1 MITVISGTNRKG
13 SRCRAFAHKY
23 YEFLSELIGKE
34 EVSFLALEDIPQ
46 TWLSSAMYEE
56 GGQHPDLT
64 KIQDEYILP
73 ADGFVFISP
82 EYNGS
87 FPGVLKLFIDACSV
101 RNYARNFKGKKAA
114 LVGVSTGR
122 AGNLR
127 GMSHLAG
134 VLHYLG
140 ATTMPNQLPISSIAQ
155 LMNTAG
161 EVTHEDTLIVMKKH
175 AQEFA
180 QFVGVLE
187 GVKVR

>member
-13 SRCRAFAHKY
+13 SRCRAFAYKY
-23 YEFLSELIGKE
+23 FEFLSEILGKK
-34 EVSFLALEDIPQ
+34 EVRFLALEDIPQ
-46 TWLSSAMYEE
+46 NWLSSAMYEE
-56 GGQHPDLT
+56 AAQHPDLA

-73 ADGFVFISP
+73 AEGFVFFSP

-101 RNYARNFKGKKAA
+101 RNYSRNFKGKKAA
-114 LVGVSTGR
+114 LVGVATGR

-140 ATTMPNQLPISSIAQ
+140 VITMPNQLPISSIAQ
-155 LMNTAG
+155 LMDISG
-161 EVTHEDTLIVMKKH
+161 EITHEETLVVMKMH

-180 QFVGVLE
+180 QFVGANLNV
-187 GVKVR
+187 

>member
-23 YEFLSELIGKE
+23 YEFLSELLGKE
-34 EVSFLALEDIPQ
+34 QVRFLALEDIPQ

-56 GGQHPDLT
+56 VGQHPDLAR
-64 KIQDEYILP
+64 IQDEYILP
-73 ADGFVFISP
+73 AEGFVFISP

-87 FPGVLKLFIDACSV
+87 FPGILKLFIDACTI
-101 RNYARNFKGKKAA
+101 RNYAHNFKGKKAA
-114 LVGVSTGR
+114 LIGVATGR

-140 ATTMPNQLPISSIAQ
+140 ASTLPNQLPISSIAQ
-155 LMNTAG
+155 LIDASG
-161 EVTHEDTLIVMKKH
+161 QITHPETLAVMKMH

-180 QFVGVLE
+180 QFVGANRNV
-187 GVKVR
+187 

>member
-13 SRCRAFAHKY
+13 SRCRAFAYKY
-23 YEFLSELIGKE
+23 YEFLSEVLGTKQ
-34 EVSFLALEDIPQ
+34 VRFLALEDIPQ
-46 TWLSSAMYEE
+46 TWLSASMYED
-56 GGQHPDLT
+56 GGQHSDLA

-87 FPGVLKLFIDACSV
+87 FPGILKLFIDACSV

-114 LVGVSTGR
+114 LVGVATGR

-140 ATTMPNQLPISSIAQ
+140 ATTLPNQLPISSIAQ
-155 LMNTAG
+155 LMNSSR
-161 EVTHEDTLIVMKKH
+161 EVTHPETLAVMKTH

-180 QFVGVLE
+180 QFIGE
-187 GVKVR
+187 